1 MFAMSIET
9 YPSETLALEVTGSL
23 SNVSLDHLSELS
35 LVGDTLDPGGQL
47 RVPQKGVAAKHL
59 AVLGS
64 KGGSLIGCVEGE
76 HATASLDGVPLH
88 AVHAVS
94 THAH

>member
-1 MFAMSIET
+1 MSIGT
-9 YPSETLALEVTGSL
+9 YPSKALALEVTSGL
-23 SNVSLDHLSELS
+23 SNVSLDHFGELS
-35 LVGDTLDPGGQL
+35 LVGDALDPGGQL
-47 RVPQKGVAAKHL
+47 RVPQKGVAAKHF
-59 AVLGS
+59 AVLSS

-76 HATASLDGVPLH
+76 HSTASLDGVPLH